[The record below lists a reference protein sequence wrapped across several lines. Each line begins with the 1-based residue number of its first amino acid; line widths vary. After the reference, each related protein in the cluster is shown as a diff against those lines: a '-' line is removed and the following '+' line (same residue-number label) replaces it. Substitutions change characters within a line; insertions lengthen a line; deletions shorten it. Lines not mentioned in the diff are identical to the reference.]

1 LHTGYRKR
9 LIIRIA
15 KNSLFNVVN
24 EVSQRYFLF
33 LFIRCS
39 LLSAAIY
46 TSKRINLCVRLV
58 ANVVRWLWLSPVSQQ
73 CRCGSFFLRRNHTDF
88 STHHLLPADSYL

>member
-1 LHTGYRKR
+1 MRLLILLHTGYRKR

-33 LFIRCS
+33 FRCS

-73 CRCGSFFLRRNHTDF
+73 CRGGSLFRRRKPPAF
-88 STHHLLPADSYL
+88 STTPR

>member
-1 LHTGYRKR
+1 MRLLILLHTGYRKR

-33 LFIRCS
+33 LF
-39 LLSAAIY
+39 
-46 TSKRINLCVRLV
+46 
-58 ANVVRWLWLSPVSQQ
+58 
-73 CRCGSFFLRRNHTDF
+73 
-88 STHHLLPADSYL
+88 

>member
-1 LHTGYRKR
+1 MRLLILLHTGYRKR

-24 EVSQRYFLF
+24 EISQRYFLF
-33 LFIRCS
+33 LFFRCS

-73 CRCGSFFLRRNHTDF
+73 CRGGS
-88 STHHLLPADSYL
+88 